1 MRIDMELDVIDQQ
14 GMPIEKVTVSD
25 RTFGAEVKGHLFHQ
39 VVRMQL
45 ANRRRGT
52 ASTKTRG
59 EVSGGGRKPWRQ
71 KGTGRARQGS
81 IRSPLWRG
89 GGIALGPK
97 PRDYAYRVPKKVRRA
112 ALCSA
117 LSLKVREGLLKV
129 VNRLELPEPKT
140 KRMVGLLKDLG
151 VERRVLIL
159 LADDNLNVRLAARN
173 LPDVKV
179 LSVEGVN
186 TYDLL
191 HYEHII
197 CPKDALAKLQ
207 ERMAS

>member
-14 GMPIEKVTVSD
+14 GMPVEKVTVSD

-97 PRDYAYRVPKKVRRA
+97 PRDYAYRLPKKVRRA

-159 LADDNLNVRLAARN
+159 LADDNVNVQLAARN

-191 HYEHII
+191 SYEHII

>member
-39 VVRMQL
+39 VIKMQL

-89 GGIALGPK
+89 GGVALGPK
-97 PRDYAYRVPKKVRRA
+97 PREYAYRLPKKVRRA

-151 VERRVLIL
+151 VERPVLIL
-159 LADDNLNVRLAARN
+159 LADDNVNVQLAARN

-179 LSVEGVN
+179 LSVKGVN

-191 HYEHII
+191 YHEHII

>member
-1 MRIDMELDVIDQQ
+1 MELDVIDQR
-14 GMPIEKVTVSD
+14 GAPVEKVTVSD
-25 RTFGAEVKGHLFHQ
+25 RAFGAEVKGHLFHQ

-59 EVSGGGRKPWRQ
+59 EVGGGGRKPWRQ

-97 PRDYAYRVPKKVRRA
+97 PRDCSYWLPKKVRRA

-129 VNRLELPEPKT
+129 VSRIELPEPKT

-159 LADDNLNVRLAARN
+159 LADDNSNVQLAARN

-179 LSVEGVN
+179 LLVEGVN

-191 HYEHII
+191 HYDYIV
-197 CPKDALAKLQ
+197 CPKDALSKLQ

>member
-1 MRIDMELDVIDQQ
+1 MELDVIDQQ
-14 GMPIEKVTVSD
+14 GAPVEKVMVSD
-25 RTFGAEVKGHLFHQ
+25 RAFGAEVKGHLFHQ

-59 EVSGGGRKPWRQ
+59 EVGGGGRKPWRQ

-97 PRDYAYRVPKKVRRA
+97 PRDYSYWLPKKVRRA
-112 ALCSA
+112 ALSSA

-129 VNRLELPEPKT
+129 VSRIELPEPKT
-140 KRMVGLLKDLG
+140 KRMVSLLKDLG

-159 LADDNLNVRLAARN
+159 LADGNSNVQLAARN

-179 LSVEGVN
+179 LLVEGVN

-191 HYEHII
+191 HYDYIV

>member
-1 MRIDMELDVIDQQ
+1 MELDVIDRQ
-14 GMPIEKVTVSD
+14 GTPIEKVTVADSA
-25 RTFGAEVKGHLFHQ
+25 FGAEVKSHLFHQ

-81 IRSPLWRG
+81 TRSPLWRG
-89 GGIALGPK
+89 GGVALGPR
-97 PRDYAYRVPKKVRRA
+97 PRDYTYKLPKKVRRS

-117 LSLKVREGLLKV
+117 LSLKAQEGLLKV
-129 VNRLELPEPKT
+129 VDRLDITEPKT
-140 KRMVGLLKDLG
+140 KQMVSFLKDLG
-151 VERRVLIL
+151 VEKAAL
-159 LADDNLNVRLAARN
+159 LLLVGDNSNVQLAARN
-173 LPDVKV
+173 LPRVKV
-179 LSVEGVN
+179 LRVEGVN

-191 HYEHII
+191 AYDYLI
-197 CPKDALAKLQ
+197 CAKETIMELQ
-207 ERMAS
+207 ERVAS

>member
-1 MRIDMELDVIDQQ
+1 MELDVIDRQ
-14 GMPIEKVTVSD
+14 GTPIEKVTVADSA
-25 RTFGAEVKGHLFHQ
+25 FGAEVKTHLFHQ

-81 IRSPLWRG
+81 TRSPLWRG
-89 GGIALGPK
+89 GGVALGPQ
-97 PRDYAYRVPKKVRRA
+97 PRDYAYKLPKKVRRS

-117 LSLKVREGLLKV
+117 LSMKAQEGLLKV
-129 VNRLELPEPKT
+129 IDRIDIAEPKT
-140 KRMVGLLKDLG
+140 KQMVGFLKDLG
-151 VERRVLIL
+151 VEKATLIL
-159 LADDNLNVRLAARN
+159 LVGDNSNVQLAARN
-173 LPDVKV
+173 LPHVKV
-179 LSVEGVN
+179 LRVEGVN

-191 HYEHII
+191 AYDYLI
-197 CPKDALAKLQ
+197 CAKETLMELQ
-207 ERMAS
+207 ERVAS

>member
-14 GMPIEKVTVSD
+14 GMPIEKGTVSD

-39 VVRMQL
+39 VVKMQL

-97 PRDYAYRVPKKVRRA
+97 PRDYAYSLPKKVRRA

-159 LADDNLNVRLAARN
+159 LADDNVNVQLAARN

-179 LSVEGVN
+179 LSVKGVN

-191 HYEHII
+191 YHEHII

>member
-1 MRIDMELDVIDQQ
+1 M
-14 GMPIEKVTVSD
+14 
-25 RTFGAEVKGHLFHQ
+25 
-39 VVRMQL
+39 
-45 ANRRRGT
+45 
-52 ASTKTRG
+52 
-59 EVSGGGRKPWRQ
+59 
-71 KGTGRARQGS
+71 
-81 IRSPLWRG
+81 
-89 GGIALGPK
+89 GPQ
-97 PRDYAYRVPKKVRRA
+97 PRDYSYWLPKKVRRA

-129 VNRLELPEPKT
+129 VNRIDLPEPKT

-159 LADDNLNVRLAARN
+159 LADDNSNVQLAARN

-179 LSVEGVN
+179 LLVEGVN

-191 HYEHII
+191 HYDYIV
-197 CPKDALAKLQ
+197 CPKDALSKLQ

>member
-1 MRIDMELDVIDQQ
+1 MELDVIDQR
-14 GMPIEKVTVSD
+14 GTPVEKVEVSD
-25 RTFGAEVKGHLFHQ
+25 RTFGAEIKGHLFHQ

-97 PRDYAYRVPKKVRRA
+97 PRDYSYGLPKKVRRA

-117 LSLKVREGLLKV
+117 LSLKVREGFLKV

-140 KRMVGLLKDLG
+140 KQMVGLLKDLG

-159 LADDNLNVRLAARN
+159 LAGDNVNVQLAARN
-173 LPDVKV
+173 LPDAKV

-191 HYEHII
+191 YYDYII

-207 ERMAS
+207 ENMAS

>member
-1 MRIDMELDVIDQQ
+1 MELDVIDQQ
-14 GMPIEKVTVSD
+14 GMPVEKVTVSD
-25 RTFGAEVKGHLFHQ
+25 RIFGAEVKGHLFHQ

-97 PRDYAYRVPKKVRRA
+97 PRDYAYSLPKKVRRA

-159 LADDNLNVRLAARN
+159 LADDNVNVQLAARN

-179 LSVEGVN
+179 LSVKGVN

-191 HYEHII
+191 YHEHII

>member
-1 MRIDMELDVIDQQ
+1 MELEVLNQRGTPID
-14 GMPIEKVTVSD
+14 KLAVSD
-25 RTFGAEVKGHLFHQ
+25 TVFGAAMKGHLFHQ

-59 EVSGGGRKPWRQ
+59 EVRGGGRKPWRQ

-81 IRSPLWRG
+81 TRSPLWRG

-97 PRDYAYRVPKKVRRA
+97 PRNYAYGIPKKVRRA

-117 LSLKVREGLLKV
+117 LSMKARAGRLKIVD
-129 VNRLELPEPKT
+129 RLEITAPKT
-140 KRMVGLLKDLG
+140 KLMVALLRDLSL
-151 VERRVLIL
+151 ERRTL
-159 LADDNLNVRLAARN
+159 LLLSEQNINVQLAARN
-173 LPDVKV
+173 LADIKV
-179 LSVEGVN
+179 LPIEGLN

-191 HYEHII
+191 SYEYLL
-197 CPKDALAKLQ
+197 CSRTALEKLQ
-207 ERMAS
+207 ERLAP

>member
-1 MRIDMELDVIDQQ
+1 MELEVLNQRGTPID
-14 GMPIEKVTVSD
+14 KLAVSD
-25 RTFGAEVKGHLFHQ
+25 TVFGAAMKGHLFHQ

-59 EVSGGGRKPWRQ
+59 EVRGGGRKPWRQ

-81 IRSPLWRG
+81 TRSPLWRG

-97 PRDYAYRVPKKVRRA
+97 PRNYAYGIPKKVRRA

-117 LSLKVREGLLKV
+117 LSMKARAGRLKIVD
-129 VNRLELPEPKT
+129 RLEITAPKT
-140 KRMVGLLKDLG
+140 KLMVALLRDLSL
-151 VERRVLIL
+151 ERRTL
-159 LADDNLNVRLAARN
+159 LLLSEQNINVQLAARN
-173 LPDVKV
+173 LADIKV
-179 LSVEGVN
+179 LPIEGLN

-191 HYEHII
+191 SYEYIL
-197 CPKDALAKLQ
+197 CSRTALEKLQ
-207 ERMAS
+207 ERLAP

>member
-14 GMPIEKVTVSD
+14 GMPVEKVTVSD
-25 RTFGAEVKGHLFHQ
+25 RTFGAEVKSHLFHQ

-97 PRDYAYRVPKKVRRA
+97 PRDYAYWLPKKVRRA

-129 VNRLELPEPKT
+129 VDRLELPEPKT
-140 KRMVGLLKDLG
+140 KRMVRLLKDLG
-151 VERRVLIL
+151 VERRVLIF
-159 LADDNLNVRLAARN
+159 LAGDNVNVQLAARN

-191 HYEHII
+191 YYEHIV

>member
-1 MRIDMELDVIDQQ
+1 MELEVLDQR
-14 GMPIEKVTVSD
+14 GTPIERVTVSD
-25 RTFGAEVKGHLFHQ
+25 NAFGSAVKSHLFHE

-45 ANRRRGT
+45 ANRRQGT

-81 IRSPLWRG
+81 TRSPLWRG
-89 GGIALGPK
+89 GGIAFGPK
-97 PRDYAYRVPKKVRRA
+97 PRDYTYRVPKKVRRA

-117 LSLKVREGLLKV
+117 LSLKVQEGLLKV
-129 VNRLELPEPKT
+129 VDRLEVPEPKT
-140 KRMVGLLKDLG
+140 KLMVSLLRGLGL
-151 VERRVLIL
+151 ERRTLIL
-159 LADDNLNVRLAARN
+159 LAEENTNIRLAARN

-179 LSVEGVN
+179 LPIEGLN

-191 HYEHII
+191 YYDHLL
-197 CPKDALAKLQ
+197 CSKDAIVRLQ
-207 ERMAS
+207 ERLAS